1 MSPLMLTVL
10 FNMFGEMLLSN
21 SQGWL
26 LQIKY
31 NILKYI
37 HIEQNRTECLYCHYT
52 VVSANMFIDVTII
65 NRKNMIFLSHIMH
78 KGYLRNSANNFFMYS
93 LVTTPTV

>member
-31 NILKYI
+31 NILKKYTY
-37 HIEQNRTECLYCHYT
+37 RTE
-52 VVSANMFIDVTII
+52 
-65 NRKNMIFLSHIMH
+65 
-78 KGYLRNSANNFFMYS
+78 
-93 LVTTPTV
+93 

>member
-31 NILKYI
+31 HILKNI
-37 HIEQNRTECLYCHYT
+37 HIEQNRTECLYCHY
-52 VVSANMFIDVTII
+52 VQSDIEHLLFSVNM
-65 NRKNMIFLSHIMH
+65 
-78 KGYLRNSANNFFMYS
+78 
-93 LVTTPTV
+93 

>member
-1 MSPLMLTVL
+1 MLTVL

-31 NILKYI
+31 NILKNI

-52 VVSANMFIDVTII
+52 VIVTILDRVR
-65 NRKNMIFLSHIMH
+65 RKQPVQVVSTGCGAVE
-78 KGYLRNSANNFFMYS
+78 GY
-93 LVTTPTV
+93 